1 MGIIEQGL
9 AKYDTLAYQQH
20 CKWEHKRTQRNT
32 KNNNIVIGPKA
43 VPGRHANMLEYMTNG
58 KPTEDQPKIY

>member
-20 CKWEHKRTQRNT
+20 ITGTQKNT
-32 KNNNIVIGPKA
+32 KNNNIVEDPKA
-43 VPGRHANMLEYMTNG
+43 VPGRHANMLEYMTNRQ
-58 KPTEDQPKIY
+58 PTEDQPTIY